1 MSFRIKRAYDEAA
14 ADDGYRVLIDRL
26 WPRGLRKEALTIDAW
41 AKELAPSTDL
51 RKWFQHDP
59 DRWDEFRRRYR
70 EELQE
75 EPARSLLADLK
86 RRGRRGTVTLVF
98 GARDATHSNA
108 EALLEML
115 REARSG
121 ARSASAGAGG

>member
-1 MSFRIKRAYDEAA
+1 MDLRIKRAYEEAA
-14 ADDGYRVLIDRL
+14 ADDGYRVLVDRL
-26 WPRGLRKEALTIDAW
+26 WPRGIRKEALIIDAW
-41 AKELAPSTDL
+41 AKDLAPSADL

-59 DRWDEFRRRYR
+59 DRWAEFRRRYR
-70 EELQE
+70 AELQH

-86 RRGRRGTVTLVF
+86 QRARSGTVTLVF

-115 REARSG
+115 REASSG
-121 ARSASAGAGG
+121 AGGKSASAKT

>member
-1 MSFRIKRAYDEAA
+1 MDIRIKRAYEEAA

-26 WPRGLRKEALTIDAW
+26 WPRGIRKEALIIDAW
-41 AKELAPSTDL
+41 AKDLAPSADL

-59 DRWDEFRRRYR
+59 DRWSEFRRRYR
-70 EELQE
+70 EELQD

-86 RRGRRGTVTLVF
+86 RRARSGTVTLVF

-108 EALLEML
+108 EALLELL
-115 REARSG
+115 REAGGKR
-121 ARSASAGAGG
+121 ASAKA